1 MKLFSGSDD
10 WSEPPKE
17 PALSGMYVYIVE
29 HGSYS
34 DRRIVGVFEHEED
47 AAAYCSKFDE
57 CDYEAFEINKDAR
70 FARSEE
76 NYYKVAMY
84 FDGHV
89 LSVEK
94 SNPFDW
100 AWDGFHKPTRPE
112 DGDRRPDAFRFK
124 TICLAKNEDHAI
136 KIAADRRIQKIHN
149 GELNDVVRW
158 EKEKKEQDLKNLDN
172 QKKMDEY
179 KKVFN
184 TIMDLGDSDAQVDIV
199 SILKKI
205 SSKDKS

>member
-34 DRRIVGVFEHEED
+34 DRRIVAVFEHADD
-47 AAAYCSKFDE
+47 AASYCSKFDE
-57 CDYEAFEINKDAR
+57 CDYEAFEINKESH
-70 FARSEE
+70 FARSMEF
-76 NYYKVAMY
+76 YYKVIMY

-89 LSVEK
+89 FSVK
-94 SNPFDW
+94 RSDPFGW
-100 AWDGFHKPTRPE
+100 AWDQFHKPSYSYAHDKRPE
-112 DGDRRPDAFRFK
+112 AFRFE
-124 TICLAKNEDHAI
+124 TICLAKDEDHAI

-149 GELNDVVRW
+149 GELNDAVKK
-158 EKEKKEQDLKNLDN
+158 EKEELEQKLKNLRN
-172 QKKMDEY
+172 QEKMDEY

-184 TIMDLGDSDAQVDIV
+184 TIMDLGDAQGEVDIV